1 MVWTILVGIA
11 LIALGILLL
20 VRGYGLFRILLP
32 IWAFLAGFGITASGI
47 ASLLGSGFLGTT
59 IGILAGLVVGLVLAA
74 LSYLFYFI
82 AVLILGATVGYALGA
97 GLMAALGLTS
107 WIFTVPVGLLFGA
120 VGVVVALLANLQKY
134 LPIVFTALA
143 GATATLAGVLVTLGG
158 VSLDQLQGQ
167 DIFRPLAGSSWLGI
181 AIWALL
187 AAVGIWVQVRA
198 NAGRVELP
206 PEDAW
211 SQSPALP
218 GQP

>member
-1 MVWTILVGIA
+1 MFWTILVGIA

-20 VRGYGLFRILLP
+20 FRGYGFFRILLP

-47 ASLLGSGFLGTT
+47 ASLLGSGFVGTT

-97 GLMAALGLTS
+97 GLMVALGLTS

-120 VGVVVALLANLQKY
+120 VGLVVALLANLQKY

-143 GATATLAGVLVTLGG
+143 GATATLAGALVAVGG

-167 DIFRPLAGSSWLGI
+167 DLFRPLAGSSWLAI

-187 AAVGIWVQVRA
+187 AGVGIWVQARA

-206 PEDAW
+206 PETAW
-211 SQSPALP
+211 SQSPTLP
-218 GQP
+218 GQS